1 MATSGGPNIV
11 RDGLQFGYDTG
22 YPAAD
27 NTQALRFNNGE
38 PTTNLVTNPDFSTGD
53 MTGWSSTD
61 TSNSQV
67 DIREVAF
74 ENGYY
79 YFHKK
84 CTSTGAGSHDR
95 LYQSSTY
102 TLDTSLTT
110 TVTIDIWINPQN
122 AYSISFYGLGST
134 ADDTTYNEKPLSSN
148 SSEVTT
154 IDLGGGWARYIYT
167 LQTAWYTGSGTS
179 FRVAVYPGW
188 SGTGLMEYKV
198 KSLQVEQKGHATPFV
213 NGTRSSTQSLIDLKE
228 STNINV
234 SNLTFDSTGQPEFNG
249 TDDYID
255 LGSDVSISPI
265 NQGWTAEY
273 VFNSDDASV
282 LQHFNGA
289 EEDTHNAN
297 WLALYQS
304 YLQVWDH
311 GQGVWKRGSTV
322 FSDNTWYHIA
332 FVQESGT
339 SMQFYVNGVAEGGNH
354 TSFSWTASRSA
365 LNCRYVGRYEHGGSY
380 SRYWNGHIAVVRLY
394 NKPLSASEVKQNY
407 KAYKKRFGI

>member
-1 MATSGGPNIV
+1 MATSGGPNISS
-11 RDGLQFGYDTG
+11 DGLVFGYDTG

-61 TSNSQV
+61 TSVSQV
-67 DIREVAF
+67 DIREVSI

-102 TLDTSLTT
+102 TLDTSLQT

-122 AYSISFYGLGST
+122 AYSTSFYGLGST

-148 SSEVTT
+148 SSDVTT
-154 IDLGGGWARYIYT
+154 IDLGGGWTRYIYT

-188 SGTGLMEYKV
+188 SGTGLLEYKV

-228 STNINV
+228 TTDIDVDDIS
-234 SNLTFDSTGQPEFNG
+234 FDSTGQPTFDG
-249 TDDYID
+249 TDDYIEITD
-255 LGSDVSISPI
+255 PNVSSGTGFSIEMIIKPNNASSSPMI
-265 NQGWTAEY
+265 ITPNSAGIDHF
-273 VFNSDDASV
+273 VRFNSNGRLYMRMVVAADSTVQDFTTTTSLSSTEYHYVVFTFKQSEGGKAYYNSSLESSASANFTAQNWSSV
-282 LQHFNGA
+282 WKIGQRGNSTYFFNG
-289 EEDTHNAN
+289 ELPILKVHNK
-297 WLALYQS
+297 
-304 YLQVWDH
+304 V
-311 GQGVWKRGSTV
+311 
-322 FSDNTWYHIA
+322 
-332 FVQESGT
+332 
-339 SMQFYVNGVAEGGNH
+339 
-354 TSFSWTASRSA
+354 
-365 LNCRYVGRYEHGGSY
+365 
-380 SRYWNGHIAVVRLY
+380 
-394 NKPLSASEVKQNY
+394 LSSEEVKQNY
-407 KAYKKRFGI
+407 NAYKKRFGL